1 MKLSLAIIALSLIP
15 ATAAAQPADP
25 PIVELRTAAGLSNFL
40 HGDIGGIAPSM
51 RIAVRIGTGR
61 FAIEPEFG
69 LAWLE
74 KTDTFS
80 GGTTNTERTRFQGLG
95 LNAIGR
101 WPGARVSPYFGAGL
115 GMYSHRRRNET
126 VSPGGTFSREFN
138 SPGNAGAQIMGGLD
152 VKVASRVSAF
162 GEMRLEVRSFQDP
175 GGGSVVQG
183 FGGVAVRLW

>member
-1 MKLSLAIIALSLIP
+1 MNRTLVAIAIFLLP
-15 ATAAAQPADP
+15 ATAAAQAPDP
-25 PIVELRTAAGLSNFL
+25 PVVEIRTAAGFSNFL
-40 HGDIGGIAPSM
+40 HADITGIAPSL
-51 RIAVRIGTGR
+51 RVALRIGTGR
-61 FAIEPEFG
+61 FAIEPEFA

-74 KTDTFS
+74 RTDTFS

>member
-1 MKLSLAIIALSLIP
+1 MKRSLVIVALSLIP
-15 ATAAAQPADP
+15 AAAGAQSPDP
-25 PIVELRTAAGLSNFL
+25 PIVQVRTAAGFSNFL
-40 HGDIGGIAPSM
+40 HGDITGIAPTM
-51 RIAVRIGTGR
+51 RVAVRIGTGR

-101 WPGARVSPYFGAGL
+101 WPGVRLSPYFGAGL
-115 GMYSHRRRNET
+115 GMYDHRRRNTT
-126 VSPGGTFSREFN
+126 VTAGGTTSREFN
-138 SPGNAGAQIMGGLD
+138 SPGDAGAQVMGGLD

>member
-1 MKLSLAIIALSLIP
+1 MNRTLVAIAILLLP
-15 ATAAAQPADP
+15 ATAAAQAPDP
-25 PIVELRTAAGLSNFL
+25 PVVEIRTAAGFSNFL
-40 HGDIGGIAPSM
+40 HGDITGIAPSL
-51 RIAVRIGTGR
+51 RVALRVGTGH
-61 FAIEPEFG
+61 FAIEPEVA

-80 GGTTNTERTRFQGLG
+80 GGTTNTESTRFQGLA

-101 WPGARVSPYFGAGL
+101 WPGVRVSPYFGG
-115 GMYSHRRRNET
+115 GFGIYSHRRRNTT
-126 VSPGGTFSREFN
+126 VTAGGTTSREFN
-138 SPGNAGAQIMGGLD
+138 SPDTAGAQVMGGLD
-152 VKVASRVSAF
+152 VKVAARVSGF